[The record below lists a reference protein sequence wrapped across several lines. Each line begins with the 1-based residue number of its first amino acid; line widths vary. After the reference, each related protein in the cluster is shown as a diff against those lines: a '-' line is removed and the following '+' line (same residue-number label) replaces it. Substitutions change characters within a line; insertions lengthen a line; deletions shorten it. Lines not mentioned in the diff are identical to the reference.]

1 MPELFQVQNTV
12 ALVLSVVLLGMEVFA
27 LVEAVRHRADAYVAA
42 SKMTKSA
49 WCAITGLCAVLGF
62 LSIGNPLTIFGLIA
76 VVGSAVF
83 LADVRPALQRVL
95 GRRSND
101 GPYGPW

>member
-42 SKMTKSA
+42 SKMTKPA